1 MSKLTLI
8 PIKPFQCQLLQVSS
22 IVFQVLVNFGV
33 VVSTNARLEEE
44 AAPSNDPTT
53 NYPLNNIFIPKNI
66 SSELRLQRIGSEDYV
81 KSNSVNVASSKG
93 CICLKIILNN
103 DYDDI
108 QSDYS
113 KRLINELGFATSS
126 PFPDTIFKDYLK
138 AHVKDQFVKK
148 YIASDIDSVNF
159 SNPNLGLDLKVLV
172 PFWDA
177 IDPDKTP
184 DYQQVKETFEK
195 LIDEEKKILEAQDIE
210 WTPEISAYYTKVNP
224 DDPYGN
230 LKDAGAFTAQPK
242 DYYFSTSLLPLI
254 NMSNTI
260 KDVFIEFVNSNLAT
274 LQEEEKLD
282 KYNFIIES
290 TDTESGE
297 KIYTKLIPIAWID
310 MNSDNILEQ
319 IIDFDYIFNFP
330 YYYLKLED
338 ELKNRVTNF
347 QFIKKEEA
355 IE

>member
-8 PIKPFQCQLLQVSS
+8 PIKPFQCELLEVSA
-22 IVFQVLVNFGV
+22 IVLQVLVNFGI
-33 VVSTNARLEEE
+33 VVSTNPRLESE
-44 AAPSNDPTT
+44 AAPTNDPITSF
-53 NYPLNNIFIPKNI
+53 PLNNIFIPKN
-66 SSELRLQRIGSEDYV
+66 SSSGLRLERIGSQNYV
-81 KSNSVNVASSKG
+81 KANSVDVYAEKG
-93 CICLKIILNN
+93 CICLKIVLNN
-103 DYDDI
+103 DYDDLT
-108 QSDYS
+108 SDYS
-113 KRLINELGFATSS
+113 KRLINEWGSATSP
-126 PFPDTIFKDYLK
+126 PFPDTRFKDYLK

-159 SNPNLGLDLKVLV
+159 SNPDLGLTLKVLV
-172 PFWDA
+172 PPWDA

-184 DYQQVKETFEK
+184 NYQQVKETYEK
-195 LIDEEKKILEAQDIE
+195 LIDEEKKILKAQGIE
-210 WTPEISAYYTKVNP
+210 WTPEDSAYYVEVNP
-224 DDPYGN
+224 NDPYGN

-260 KDVFIEFVNSNLAT
+260 KDVFIEFVKSDLET

-290 TDTESGE
+290 TDPQSGG

-310 MNSDNILEQ
+310 MSSDNILEQ
-319 IIDFDYIFNFP
+319 IVDFDYIFNFP

-338 ELKNRVTNF
+338 ESKNRVTNF
-347 QFIKKEEA
+347 QFIKKEEVV
-355 IE
+355 E